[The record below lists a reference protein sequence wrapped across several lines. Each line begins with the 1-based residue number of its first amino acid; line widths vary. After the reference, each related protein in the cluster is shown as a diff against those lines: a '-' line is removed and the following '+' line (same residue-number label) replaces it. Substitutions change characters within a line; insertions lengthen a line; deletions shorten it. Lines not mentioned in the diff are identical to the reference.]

1 MSKSIRSY
9 PEWERKNVIARRIKQ
24 NAGGL
29 GTLAAKDALA
39 KVGEVKEEKKEEEQ
53 KVMPSQLNWLKQM
66 SLKHESEGSIPSEGT
81 GEKCGFDF
89 YHP

>member
-9 PEWERKNVIARRIKQ
+9 PEWERKDVIARRIKN

-39 KVGEVKEEKKEEEQ
+39 KVGKLKEEKKEEE
-53 KVMPSQLNWLKQM
+53 N
-66 SLKHESEGSIPSEGT
+66 G
-81 GEKCGFDF
+81 
-89 YHP
+89 